1 MKKKME
7 RKGWL
12 RSLIAGCMILF
23 ILFTCLPADWNLS
36 AGTVYAAGTDGT
48 LAAPDGDADPSG
60 GSMQKGESN
69 RVGADKAAGGEG
81 TAAQTPADERDT
93 AAQNTA
99 AGERDTAAQKEDRAR
114 RQIRQ
119 LAETV
124 RRKACLN
131 LLQRTQERT
140 DPKHPP
146 RPQQKKVLQARRQ
159 AGRTALQKQKTTL
172 LLRQEQERR
181 RVRPGTTAT
190 EKPGLYRMPE
200 ARRTGTAVPSLR
212 MPPLRMLPLRHPQ
225 NPRRKNPG

>member
-1 MKKKME
+1 MRPVRTGLWQPPMGMRIRPAVLCKREKATASELTKLQAGKALPRRPRQMKETLLRKTRQQVKETLPRRRQQKMKK
-7 RKGWL
+7 
-12 RSLIAGCMILF
+12 AQ
-23 ILFTCLPADWNLS
+23 
-36 AGTVYAAGTDGT
+36 
-48 LAAPDGDADPSG
+48 PSKTQPQT
-60 GSMQKGESN
+60 MRTQPH
-69 RVGADKAAGGEG
+69 
-81 TAAQTPADERDT
+81 TA
-93 AAQNTA
+93 
-99 AGERDTAAQKEDRAR
+99 K

-181 RVRPGTTAT
+181 RDKTGTAAAA

>member
-1 MKKKME
+1 VQVISEQFLRGEIPCLPGRKEDILKKKME

-99 AGERDTAAQKEDRAR
+99 AGERDTAAQKAAED
-114 RQIRQ
+114 
-119 LAETV
+119 
-124 RRKACLN
+124 
-131 LLQRTQERT
+131 
-140 DPKHPP
+140 
-146 RPQQKKVLQARRQ
+146 
-159 AGRTALQKQKTTL
+159 
-172 LLRQEQERR
+172 
-181 RVRPGTTAT
+181 
-190 EKPGLYRMPE
+190 EK
-200 ARRTGTAVPSLR
+200 GTAEQNTAADGADTAALD
-212 MPPLRMLPLRHPQ
+212 PLP
-225 NPRRKNPG
+225 